1 MRGVDQGVFC
11 RAAGVSSVVSDA
23 TKILSKRDAA
33 KAWFTRSRAALL
45 FISVATAAPSSEAAQ
60 QLVLTANVG
69 KTTFFEGEP
78 IYFLV
83 QLKNIGTDTAW
94 VYFFN
99 LFSPAVT
106 LSASRGLQNP
116 TAVAKPISDYLLSP
130 SWRGEP
136 IAPGAAVLNTIVLQ
150 NIFGDQTNSRRH
162 LFNHHLPPDEYE
174 IRLEFDAHLG
184 IPGATPLSV
193 KAAPISFHVRVP
205 TALEEKEVRDLEA
218 IREMGWDTMRVAG
231 LPRAARYKT
240 TLINWVN
247 RRFMDEPDDPFL
259 PFLLYEGIYG
269 VGQILWKSI
278 QAGEVQRFD
287 ADTSEV
293 VSRLRLAVIDRHRA
307 SIGGAH
313 LVQALTARHHDQIA
327 SLASRLS
334 HTPAGDMARYQVERE
349 QHEQHAKQQPPR

>member
-1 MRGVDQGVFC
+1 MRGVAQGVFC

-45 FISVATAAPSSEAAQ
+45 FISVATAAPSS
-60 QLVLTANVG
+60 
-69 KTTFFEGEP
+69 
-78 IYFLV
+78 
-83 QLKNIGTDTAW
+83 
-94 VYFFN
+94 
-99 LFSPAVT
+99 
-106 LSASRGLQNP
+106 
-116 TAVAKPISDYLLSP
+116 
-130 SWRGEP
+130 
-136 IAPGAAVLNTIVLQ
+136 
-150 NIFGDQTNSRRH
+150 
-162 LFNHHLPPDEYE
+162 
-174 IRLEFDAHLG
+174 
-184 IPGATPLSV
+184 
-193 KAAPISFHVRVP
+193 FHVRVT

-278 QAGEVQRFD
+278 QAGEGQRFD